1 MATFNERGESTS
13 GKYVDEQGIKMSN
26 WSKTLQIFCP
36 HFSIFALEKQPKNL
50 NFQSVLTSSKHFRGY
65 FRWNGWTYFQK
76 ISSWNS
82 YNDAKSIKTI
92 LKILV
97 ALLRCCRFWSVFAL
111 DKQHKY
117 LTFQIVFTS
126 NRPFEGYF
134 QWKRFTNLK
143 KICCYNTYNAAK
155 ENKNLGNFL
164 VALVHFSFR

>member
-13 GKYVDEQGIKMSN
+13 GKYVGEQGIKMPN
-26 WSKTLQIFCP
+26 WSKTLQIFWP

-50 NFQSVLTSSKHFRGY
+50 NFQSVLTSNKHFRGY

-76 ISSWNS
+76 ISSWNR

-97 ALLRCCRFWSVFAL
+97 ALVRFCL

-143 KICCYNTYNAAK
+143 KIRCCNTYNAAK

-164 VALVHFSFR
+164 VALVHFSFGQTR